1 MSDNISVKIILDDKF
16 SNGMKTMIEQIKK
29 FKKEVSELTKDLDKL
44 SKKKIELKLNTD
56 KFSKNIKNANSDVE
70 GLGSAI
76 DNLFEGNS
84 NKKLPISNLLDDVQ
98 EQAKKVTQELNNMQ
112 SAVSKLDN
120 DIESR
125 GTAGANKGSKSSV
138 KNMLSIAGSQ
148 LKEPAMG
155 IASLYLP
162 ESTASALNGAI
173 EGAMAGFSAGGPIG
187 AIVGGVASAL
197 GNYALSEQK
206 QKTEKQTQRIQF
218 GSNMIQQYLPQLAM
232 GSINY
237 GSKME
242 QTKLQLKNT
251 PGVNNLD
258 EMIKSLQEIS
268 LNSSLD
274 FFEIAAKAQEILSNE
289 SNKLSQ
295 DEVIASLKAMEK
307 EVVTFDGLISNI
319 KEGASQLVL
328 GPLGSGF
335 IEAIEP
341 ALIKFMELFRVGT
354 DGFDELKTNIH
365 NFGVDIGRFLGDA
378 IGGIQETLGS
388 LFSSADFKKANVPEK
403 FLMVMKELQGKAD
416 EWYNKDGK
424 KLMDTIGGFFTD
436 IFVSLA
442 GDSKFLDAVDNLW
455 LTISPNQETMKKMIK
470 KATGFDGLIDFLIPD
485 LESNSITTSKK
496 ATSDIFSAKAIGI
509 DRVPYDGYRAILHEG
524 ERVLTRVQ
532 ADNQTG
538 SISINKITDTLIVR
552 EESDIDKITQNL
564 ITKLESYRLSYGGAC

>member
-16 SNGMKTMIEQIKK
+16 SSGMKKMIEQISK
-29 FKKEVSELTKDLDKL
+29 FKKEITYLTADLDKL

-56 KFSKNIKNANSDVE
+56 KFNKNIKNANSDVE

-76 DNLFEGNS
+76 EDLFEGNS

-125 GTAGANKGSKSSV
+125 GTAGASKGSKSSV
-138 KNMLSIAGSQ
+138 KNMLSIAGNQ

-162 ESTASALNGAI
+162 ESYISTVGGAI
-173 EGAMAGFSAGGPIG
+173 EGAITGAEMGGPIG
-187 AIVGGVASAL
+187 AAVGAVTAGL
-197 GNYALSEQK
+197 GNLVFSEIK
-206 QKTEKQTQRIQF
+206 QKTEKQTQRVQF
-218 GSNMIQQYLPQLAM
+218 GSSMIQQYLPQLAM

-251 PGVNNLD
+251 PGVDNLD

-268 LNSSLD
+268 LDSSLD
-274 FFEIAAKAQEILSNE
+274 FFEIAAKAQGMLSDE

-295 DEVIASLKAMEK
+295 DEVIASLKAMET
-307 EVVTFDGLISNI
+307 EAVTFDGLISNI

-335 IEAIEP
+335 IEGIRP
-341 ALIKFMELFRVGT
+341 ALQGFAKFFGIGT
-354 DGFDELKTNIH
+354 EGIDDLKNDIEGFGQQIGKT
-365 NFGVDIGRFLGDA
+365 LGTA
-378 IGGIQETLGS
+378 LSWIQETFRG
-388 LFSSADFKKANVPEK
+388 LFRDVDFQDASVPDK
-403 FLMVMKELQGKAD
+403 FLMVLEELQKQADIWFNEGGGKGIIESVKNFFMNMYGTLAAD
-416 EWYNKDGK
+416 SEFLNAIQDLWV
-424 KLMDTIGGFFTD
+424 TI
-436 IFVSLA
+436 A
-442 GDSKFLDAVDNLW
+442 
-455 LTISPNQETMKKMIK
+455 PNAETMRKILS
-470 KATGFDGLIDFLIPD
+470 KAIGIDFNTDRANVGQRHGKPSRGHHDRTEQL
-485 LESNSITTSKK
+485 
-496 ATSDIFSAKAIGI
+496 KAIGI

-538 SISINKITDTLIVR
+538 SISINKIADTLIVR